1 MAESPMLT
9 FVGTAQAYPAKRPP
23 ELRAEDF
30 HEIAGRYPPA
40 EAEAQSARCSQCG
53 VPYCSVHC
61 PLHNHIPD
69 WLRLTAEGRLQEAYE
84 LSNATSTMP
93 EICGRICPQDRL
105 CEGNCVIEFSGHG
118 AVTIG
123 SVEKFITD
131 TAWEEGW
138 VEPLRPGRPTG
149 QSVGIVGAGPAG
161 LTAAEYLRAAG
172 HDVHVYDRHDRAG
185 GLLTYGIP
193 GFKLEKEV
201 VMRRI
206 ARLEGGGIVFHLG
219 SEVGGALP
227 FADLRAR
234 HDALLIATGV
244 YKPRGVK
251 IPTVIALNPPLQGE
265 VAREARRRGVSG
277 GKLSPAWTPLHQ
289 PSAGPPPLS
298 GEDLGGT
305 PSGIVEA
312 LDYLIASNRKGF
324 GDRVP
329 AFDNGALNAAGKR
342 VVVIGGGDTAMDCVR
357 TAVRQGAASVKCLYR
372 RDRANMPGSQREVAH
387 AEEEG
392 VEFLWLSAPE
402 AFEAAA
408 NGWVSGVR
416 ATRMRLGAADASG
429 RRMPEPDV
437 AGGFRLDADLVI
449 KALGF
454 DPEELPAMFGTPE
467 LGVTRWGTLRIDHQS
482 MMTSIDGVFAAGDIV
497 RGASLV
503 VWAIRDGRDVAEKM
517 RAWLRGRTISSTRR
531 ERIAA

>member
-1 MAESPMLT
+1 MADNRMLK
-9 FVGTAQAYPAKRPP
+9 FVGLEQAYPAKRPAD
-23 ELRAEDF
+23 LRAEDF
-30 HEIAGRYPPA
+30 REIADRYPVPDA
-40 EAEAQSARCSQCG
+40 AAQSARCSQCG
-53 VPYCSVHC
+53 VPYCAVHC

-69 WLRLTAEGRLQEAYE
+69 WLRLTAEGRLREAYE

-149 QSVGIVGAGPAG
+149 QSVGIIGAGPGG

-172 HDVHVYDRHDRAG
+172 HDVHVYDRHDRPG

-201 VMRRI
+201 VMRRV
-206 ARLEGGGIVFHLG
+206 ARLEEGGIVFHLG
-219 SEVGGALP
+219 AEVGGALP
-227 FADLRAR
+227 FAQLRAR

-244 YKPRGVK
+244 YKPRAIKAPGV
-251 IPTVIALNPPLQGE
+251 GSE
-265 VAREARRRGVSG
+265 
-277 GKLSPAWTPLHQ
+277 
-289 PSAGPPPLS
+289 
-298 GEDLGGT
+298 
-305 PSGIVEA
+305 GIVEA

-324 GDRVP
+324 GDQVP
-329 AFDNGALNAAGKR
+329 AFDNGALNAAGKH

-357 TAVRQGAASVKCLYR
+357 TAIRQGAASVKCLYR

-402 AFEAAA
+402 AFEAAE

-416 ATRMRLGAADASG
+416 ATPMRLGAADASG
-429 RRMPEPDV
+429 RRAPEPDTES
-437 AGGFRLDADLVI
+437 GFALKADLVV

-482 MMTSIDGVFAAGDIV
+482 MMTSLNGVFAAGDIV

-517 RAWLRGRTISSTRR
+517 NAYLSARAGQ
-531 ERIAA
+531 ERKAA